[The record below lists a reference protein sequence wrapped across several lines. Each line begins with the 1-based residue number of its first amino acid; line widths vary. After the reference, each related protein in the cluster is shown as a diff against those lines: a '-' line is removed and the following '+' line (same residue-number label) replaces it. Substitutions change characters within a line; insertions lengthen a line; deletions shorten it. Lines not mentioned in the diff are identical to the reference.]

1 VSVEWSRSKEWMV
14 GGSDILVLAEDL
26 VCILFLFSMSKLQRF
41 QFVFNGQNISTIN
54 SRSI

>member
-1 VSVEWSRSKEWMV
+1 MV